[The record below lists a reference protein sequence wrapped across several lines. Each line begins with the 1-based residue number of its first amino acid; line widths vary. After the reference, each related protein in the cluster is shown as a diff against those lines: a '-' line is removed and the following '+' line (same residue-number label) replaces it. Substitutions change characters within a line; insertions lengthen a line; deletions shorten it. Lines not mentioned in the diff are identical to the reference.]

1 MGADERNKLDRFLAE
16 EAVDPAKPILAVGEK
31 VGSWRICAYLGGGGF
46 GEVYRVEHVKI
57 GISCAMKLLRR
68 KSHSSRERFSR
79 EAKVLA
85 EHPHSAMPLFYE
97 IGEEHGRPYIVME
110 LLIPRE
116 LPKSDYGVAL
126 LLRQLCAV
134 ISSLH
139 ARGFVHRDVKPSNV
153 LYRKSG
159 EAVLVDYGLIK
170 KSVSSDGCATD
181 LLTKENVA
189 VGTERYAAPEQLAGG
204 AVDVSADIHALGVLV
219 DTCFHGAA
227 SRRWN
232 RIIRRATSSI
242 PKQRYKSAKD
252 FCTAVRWRFLP
263 EIAEGMALVILVG
276 VCAMMFAGLP
286 QDRTRRKGGIVVT
299 NDLPVVHSA
308 SASDAAA
315 EWLFP

>member
-1 MGADERNKLDRFLAE
+1 MSFDERNELDRFLSE
-16 EAVDPAKPILAVGEK
+16 EAVDPVKPILAVDEK

-46 GEVYRVEHVKI
+46 GEVYRVEYVKI

-68 KSHSSRERFSR
+68 ESPSSRERFLR

-110 LLIPRE
+110 LLTPRE
-116 LPKSDYGVAL
+116 LPKSDHGVAL

-153 LYRKSG
+153 LYRKND

-170 KSVSSDGCATD
+170 KSISSDDCVTD
-181 LLTKENVA
+181 RLTKANVA
-189 VGTERYAAPEQLAGG
+189 VGTERYAAPEQLTGG

-242 PKQRYKSAKD
+242 PKQRYKSTKD
-252 FCTAVRWRFLP
+252 FCTAVRWRFMP
-263 EIAEGMALVILVG
+263 EIVEGMALVILVG
-276 VCAMMFAGLP
+276 VCVMVFVGLSHDHP
-286 QDRTRRKGGIVVT
+286 RQVGEVVET
-299 NDLPVVHSA
+299 NDSPIVHSG

-315 EWLFP
+315 EWVLP